1 MLNSYF
7 LLFIPGADFVA
18 KKANRKKNSKAR
30 HKKNSPSS
38 IATTNAADVTRLL
51 ERALEYFRRDEF
63 FRAENIYRKV
73 LDHDPVNEDALHFI
87 GMIYTQN
94 EQHAELVK
102 RYDRALI
109 KDPKSVSIYNNRGI
123 SLVYQREF
131 WLAIA
136 SFERALD
143 ISPDDADTHTNLGGA
158 FNRIGEYEKSL
169 EHYKKA
175 VSISPLHTEA
185 HYNLGNTYRKLKCFD
200 EAVACFN
207 RALAID
213 PQHKDAF
220 YNLCLISRN
229 VCDWSRYQEFE
240 REMLRRAQTA
250 KSMLMPFNLLS
261 WCDDPEVQLACARNY
276 IDDIIPLNTPRLDT
290 VPELANGRV
299 KIGYLSSDFRQHVV
313 AQLIVE
319 LFELHDRDKFEV
331 FAFSHGPE
339 DGSELS
345 ARLVK
350 AVDHFIAVG
359 HLSDS
364 DVARLIQQQEIAI
377 LVDLNGHSKGAR
389 TRILA
394 LRPAPIQI
402 NYLGYIGTMGASFI
416 DYVVVDKTA
425 VPAEMQPFFSEKLL
439 QLPCY
444 MVHDSQRVIA
454 SETMTRAEAGL
465 PEAGFVYCCFNN
477 SYKIT
482 PKVFDIWM
490 RCLLAVPDSV
500 LWLVEESEALQRNL
514 RQEAESRGV
523 NSARLIFAARIL
535 PAQHLARLRLADLF
549 LDTLIYNAGATAC
562 DALWAGLPVLT
573 CQGNSFVARMGGG
586 LVSAAGVPELVVD
599 TLSEYERLAVE
610 LADKRADKFGLLQSL
625 RERLITQ
632 RGASLLFDS
641 QRFCNEL
648 EKSYLDIWAQWLESQ
663 ASMESSVHDSAIHKV
678 MLNDAIA
685 LHQQGELDGAERGY
699 RSLLKMNPSEANAL
713 HLLGTIQAQ
722 RGRVSEAIDLYH
734 QAININPQLTGAYNN
749 LGVALYGRGHYQ
761 QASESF
767 RQAVELMPNA
777 ESCFNLGNCL
787 YELKKYD
794 EAILLYQQALEINP
808 HHVQA
813 SINLKASMKVIS

>member
-1 MLNSYF
+1 
-7 LLFIPGADFVA
+7 VA
-18 KKANRKKNSKAR
+18 RKANRKKNSKVG
-30 HKKNSPSS
+30 HKKNSPSP
-38 IATTNAADVTRLL
+38 IAITKVAEITRLL
-51 ERALEYFRRDEF
+51 GRALEYFRRDEF
-63 FRAENIYRKV
+63 SRAENIYRKV
-73 LDHDPVNEDALHFI
+73 LDHDPINEDALHFI
-87 GMIYTQN
+87 SVIYTQN

-102 RYDRALI
+102 RYDLALI
-109 KDPKSVSIYNNRGI
+109 KDPESVRIYNNRGI
-123 SLVYQREF
+123 SLVYQGEF

-136 SFERALD
+136 SFESALD
-143 ISPDDADTHTNLGGA
+143 ISPDDADIHTNLGGA
-158 FNRIGEYEKSL
+158 FNRIGEYEKSV
-169 EHYKKA
+169 EHYKTA
-175 VSISPLHTEA
+175 VEIFPQHTEA
-185 HYNLGNTYRKLKCFD
+185 HYNLGNTYRKLKRP
-200 EAVACFN
+200 AKAIACFN
-207 RALAID
+207 QALITD

-240 REMLRRAQTA
+240 REMIRCAQTP

-276 IDDIIPLNTPRLDT
+276 VDDIIPLNTLHLDA
-290 VPELANGRV
+290 VPELTNGRI

-364 DVARLIQQQEIAI
+364 DVARHIQQQEISI
-377 LVDLNGHSKGAR
+377 LVDLNGHSNGAR

-394 LRPAPIQI
+394 MRPAPIQI

-425 VPAEMQPFFSEKLL
+425 VPAEMQSFFSEKLL

-444 MVHDSQRVIA
+444 MVHDSQRIIA
-454 SETMTRAEAGL
+454 SETITRAEAGL
-465 PEAGFVYCCFNN
+465 PEVGFVYCCFNN

-482 PKVFDIWM
+482 PKVFDVWM
-490 RCLLAVPDSV
+490 HCLLAVPGSV
-500 LWLVEESEALQRNL
+500 LWLVEESEALQKNL
-514 RQEAESRGV
+514 RQEAQSRGV

-573 CQGNSFVARMGGG
+573 YQGNSFVARMGSG

-599 TLSEYERLAVE
+599 TLSEYERLAIE
-610 LADKRADKFGLLQSL
+610 LADKPTLLQPL
-625 RERLITQ
+625 REKLITQ
-632 RGASLLFDS
+632 RNTSLLFDS
-641 QRFCNEL
+641 QRFCKEL
-648 EKSYLDIWAQWLESQ
+648 EKSYLDIWVQWLESQ
-663 ASMESSVHDSAIHKV
+663 MSIEFSAHDLAMHKE
-678 MLNDAIA
+678 MLNDAIT

-699 RSLLKMNPSEANAL
+699 RSLLEMNPSEANAL

-722 RGRVSEAIDLYH
+722 RGRVREAIDFYH
-734 QAININPQLTGAYNN
+734 QALNINPQLIGAYNN
-749 LGVALYGRGHYQ
+749 LGVALYGAGSYL
-761 QASESF
+761 QASENF

-794 EAILLYQQALEINP
+794 EAMLHYQQALEINP
-808 HHVQA
+808 HH
-813 SINLKASMKVIS
+813 SIKALS

>member
-1 MLNSYF
+1 M
-7 LLFIPGADFVA
+7 A
-18 KKANRKKNSKAR
+18 KKANRKKNSKVR

-38 IATTNAADVTRLL
+38 IATTKAADVTRLM
-51 ERALEYFRRDEF
+51 ERALEYFRRDDF
-63 FRAENIYRKV
+63 SRAENIYRKV

-87 GMIYTQN
+87 GVIYTQN
-94 EQHAELVK
+94 EQYAELIK
-102 RYDRALI
+102 RYDLALM
-109 KDPKSVSIYNNRGI
+109 KTPESVNIYNNRGI

-136 SFERALD
+136 SFESALD
-143 ISPDDADTHTNLGGA
+143 ICPDDADIHTNLGGA

-169 EHYKKA
+169 EHYKTA
-175 VSISPLHTEA
+175 IVIFPQHTEA
-185 HYNLGNTYRKLKCFD
+185 HYNLGNTYRKLKRFD

-207 RALAID
+207 RALVID

-240 REMLRRAQTA
+240 REMIRRAQTPE
-250 KSMLMPFNLLS
+250 SMLMPFNLLS

-276 IDDIIPLNTPRLDT
+276 IDDIIPLNAPRLGT
-290 VPELANGRV
+290 VPELVSGRV
-299 KIGYLSSDFRQHVV
+299 KIGYFSSDLRQHVV

-339 DGSELS
+339 DVSELS
-345 ARLVK
+345 ERLVK
-350 AVDHFIAVG
+350 AVDHFMPVG

-364 DVARLIQQQEIAI
+364 DVAHLIQQQGIAI
-377 LVDLNGHSKGAR
+377 LIDLNGHSKGAR

-394 LRPAPIQI
+394 MRPAPIQI
-402 NYLGYIGTMGASFI
+402 HYLGYIGTMGANFI

-444 MVHDSQRVIA
+444 MVHDSLRVIA

-465 PEAGFVYCCFNN
+465 PEGGFVYCCFNN

-490 RCLLAVPDSV
+490 RCLLVVPDSV
-500 LWLVEESEALQRNL
+500 LWLVEESDALQRNL
-514 RQEAESRGV
+514 CQEAESRGV

-599 TLSEYERLAVE
+599 TLSEYERLAIE
-610 LADKRADKFGLLQSL
+610 LADKPALLQPL

-632 RGASLLFDS
+632 RDASLLFDG

-663 ASMESSVHDSAIHKV
+663 ASMKFSAQDSAMHKV
-678 MLNDAIA
+678 MLNDAIT
-685 LHQQGELDGAERGY
+685 LHQQGELDAAETGY
-699 RSLLKMNPSEANAL
+699 RSLLEMNPSEANAL
-713 HLLGTIQAQ
+713 HLLGAIQAQ
-722 RGRVSEAIDLYH
+722 RGRVREAIDLYH
-734 QAININPQLTGAYNN
+734 QALKINPQLVGAYNN
-749 LGVALYGRGHYQ
+749 LGVALYGGGSYQ
-761 QASESF
+761 QASENF
-767 RQAVELMPNA
+767 RRAVELMPNA

-794 EAILLYQQALEINP
+794 EAILHYQQALEINP
-808 HHVQA
+808 HHAQA
-813 SINLKASMKVIS
+813 SINLKASMKVIRNG